1 MVNNMIF
8 HELKVHYE
16 RQTGEDNPGK
26 VKEIYLV
33 DGAVSFADAEN
44 CLMDAIKPFVFGE
57 CDVMSCKRSQF
68 FEVFPNEGGAYW
80 YKARVEMITIDG
92 EKETRKVQSVLVQ
105 ANLLI
110 RHPFSSSGS
119 IFERISDSHPKSY
132 QICNNC
138 HRITRIKSKD
148 LAAAVE
154 SYHPRRFAVSHRI
167 LYVYGTCPK
176 CEAARKKALK
186 QLKTS

>member
-105 ANLLI
+105 ANLL
-110 RHPFSSSGS
+110 
-119 IFERISDSHPKSY
+119 D
-132 QICNNC
+132 
-138 HRITRIKSKD
+138 D
-148 LAAAVE
+148 AV
-154 SYHPRRFAVSHRI
+154 F
-167 LYVYGTCPK
+167 
-176 CEAARKKALK
+176 ALK
-186 QLKTS
+186 QAMGSYDYELISVTKTQIMDILHAVQ